1 MTADRGAEDQ
11 QVAADTFE
19 IYLAWSD
26 TTLTVRLG
34 QTALQALTEAG
45 VAVEPGCQTG
55 GCGMCVTAYVEGDII
70 HKDGSQR
77 LRSRALLL
85 PVRLARKDAHRP
97 GPVNGSRLSTKGSTV
112 RRKKKR
118 RSPPQAGSQTS

>member
-1 MTADRGAEDQ
+1 MTADRGAENR

-26 TTLTVRLG
+26 TTLTVRPG

-55 GCGMCVTAYVEGDII
+55 GCGMCMTAYVEGDII
-70 HKDGSQR
+70 HKDTCLSVTDR
-77 LRSRALLL
+77 ERYFCPCVSRARTRI
-85 PVRLARKDAHRP
+85 VLA
-97 GPVNGSRLSTKGSTV
+97 
-112 RRKKKR
+112 
-118 RSPPQAGSQTS
+118 Q